1 MVWNDVVHKKDTLT
15 GHPAF
20 AAVFG
25 ILGGFATMIGNV
37 AGPVFAVYLL
47 TLRLPKKTYIG
58 TTAWFFAIINITK
71 LPLQYFVWSNIS
83 SQSLRIDLLAIPFVM
98 LGAYAGIKIVHRMK
112 EPAYR
117 WSVVVITFIS
127 ALLIFL

>member
-1 MVWNDVVHKKDTLT
+1 MVWNDVAHKENALT
-15 GHPAF
+15 AHPGF

-47 TLRLPKKTYIG
+47 ALRLPKKTFIG

-71 LPLQYFVWSNIS
+71 LPLQYFVWDNIS

-98 LGAYAGIKIVHRMK
+98 LGAYSGIKIC
-112 EPAYR
+112 
-117 WSVVVITFIS
+117 
-127 ALLIFL
+127 LLYTSDA